1 MEAGLST
8 LEPVERFLDQNGARF
23 VDELKEFLKIP
34 SVSADPARK
43 PDMQRAAEFVSSQ
56 LTSAGVTARIV
67 PTAGHPL
74 IYGEW
79 LGADGGPTVLVYGH
93 YDVQPP
99 DPLGQW
105 ITPPFQPTV
114 RDGFLYARGASD
126 DKGQVFTHI
135 KSVEAWLKTAGRLPV
150 NVKFVIEGE
159 EEVGSSNLVGFLSGN
174 RDLVK
179 CDVAVISD
187 TSQYAPG
194 IPAITYGL
202 RGILSCEVT
211 LHGPNRDLHSGVFG
225 GSVANPCNGLARLVA
240 RLHDDQGRIQVPGFY
255 DDVVPLTA
263 KERTAF
269 AALPFDE
276 ADYLKDLGVKQ
287 GWGEAGYT
295 TAERRWARPTCDV
308 NGLFGGYS
316 GPGPKTIVPASATAK
331 ITCRLVPNQDP
342 HKLLSA
348 IERFLTDNCPPG
360 VRMDFQGFH
369 GCPAHVF
376 DSESRFMQA
385 ARRAVARAFGAEPVM
400 IREGGSIPVVGTFRE
415 VLGVDTLLLGW
426 GQNSDNLH
434 SPNERFTLA
443 DFHRGTRAS
452 AHLWSELSEST

>member
-1 MEAGLST
+1 MST
-8 LEPVERFLDQNGARF
+8 LEPVDRFLDQNGARF
-23 VDELKEFLKIP
+23 VEELKEFLRIA
-34 SVSADPARK
+34 SVSADPARQA
-43 PDMQRAAEFVSSQ
+43 DMRRAAEFVSSQ
-56 LTSAGVTARIV
+56 LAQAGLAARV
-67 PTAGHPL
+67 VQTAGHP
-74 IYGEW
+74 IVFAEW
-79 LGADGGPTVLVYGH
+79 LGAGDAPTALVYGH

-99 DPLGQW
+99 DPLEQW
-105 ITPPFQPTV
+105 ISPPFEPTV

-135 KSVEAWLKTAGRLPV
+135 KSVEAWLKAAGRLPV

-159 EEVGSSNLVGFLSGN
+159 EEVGSRNLDQFLSAN

-179 CDVAVISD
+179 CDVAVVSD

-202 RGILSCEVT
+202 RGILACEVT

-225 GSVANPCNGLARLVA
+225 GSVANPCNGMARLIA
-240 RLHDDQGRIQVPGFY
+240 HLHDDQHRIQVPGFY
-255 DDVVPLTA
+255 DDVVPLTP
-263 KERTAF
+263 KERKAF

-276 ADYLKDLGVKQ
+276 ADYLKDLGVTAA
-287 GWGEAGYT
+287 WGEAGYT

-316 GPGPKTIVPASATAK
+316 GPGPKTIVPAYATAK

-342 HKLLSA
+342 EKLLPA
-348 IERFLTDNCPPG
+348 VEQFLTENCPPG
-360 VRMDFQGFH
+360 LRMEFRAFH
-369 GCPAHVF
+369 GCPALVF

-385 ARRAVARAFGAEPVM
+385 ARRAIASAFDAQPVM
-400 IREGGSIPVVGTFRE
+400 IREGGSIPVVGTFRD

-452 AHLWSELSEST
+452 AHLWSELANRT